1 MEHFNLELADGF
13 ATFFN
18 CTANFRQK
26 VYWRRLGFCEDVY
39 MVGSHTLLSDEHL
52 FGPVDNEITPR
63 IVGAFIQIVQ
73 ILVLQTSKNTE
84 GRTQHNGDLANN

>member
-1 MEHFNLELADGF
+1 
-13 ATFFN
+13 
-18 CTANFRQK
+18 
-26 VYWRRLGFCEDVY
+26 

-84 GRTQHNGDLANN
+84 GRTQHNGDLATN